1 MTKQTVQMHYG
12 LAAFLNEVQ
21 GLYCVESEATEIKT
35 LLHNSGITG
44 RAVGVPSQDACRV
57 FLAGVSDWHDTR
69 LTSPPWAGR
78 THRPGQE
85 DTDT

>member
-1 MTKQTVQMHYG
+1 MTKQTAQMHDG

-44 RAVGVPSQDACRV
+44 RTVGVQSQDACRV
-57 FLAGVSDWHDTR
+57 SGWHDTR
-69 LTSPPWAGR
+69 LTGPPWAGR
-78 THRPGQE
+78 TDRPGQE
-85 DTDT
+85 DMDT